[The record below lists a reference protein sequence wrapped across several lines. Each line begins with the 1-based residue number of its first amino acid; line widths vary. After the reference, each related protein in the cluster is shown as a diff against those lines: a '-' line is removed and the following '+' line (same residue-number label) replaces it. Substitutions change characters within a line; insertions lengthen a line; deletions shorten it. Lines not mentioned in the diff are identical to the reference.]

1 MFNYLKINNL
11 KQNLAQNVIIVSKQL
26 LMHTEMS
33 YEQKLGVIAVL
44 FELAQSDLNVTQSE
58 DEFIERVAES
68 FQVSILDTQRIRN
81 QELEV
86 PFKPPKAEWERIP
99 IFMQCVM
106 LMVIDRGF
114 ETEEEN
120 FCRELGFKLGLRE
133 EMVNILID
141 MWIESYPQ
149 PVPQKELMEVISRYS
164 S

>member
-1 MFNYLKINNL
+1 M
-11 KQNLAQNVIIVSKQL
+11 
-26 LMHTEMS
+26 T
-33 YEQKLGVIAVL
+33 YEQKLGVIALL
-44 FELAQSDLNVTQSE
+44 FNLAQADLNVTASE

-68 FQVSILDTQRIRN
+68 FEVSIIDTQRIRDGEIAVDFN
-81 QELEV
+81 
-86 PFKPPKAEWERIP
+86 PPKAEWERIP

-133 EMVNILID
+133 EMVNILIQ
-141 MWIESYPQ
+141 MWIDSYPK
-149 PVPQKELMEVISRYS
+149 PVPQKELMQVISRYS

>member
-1 MFNYLKINNL
+1 MFNHLKINNL
-11 KQNLAQNVIIVSKQL
+11 KHILFRHVIKVLNLNA
-26 LMHTEMS
+26 MRTEMS

-44 FELAQSDLNVTQSE
+44 FDLAQADLNVTQNE

-68 FQVSILDTQRIRN
+68 FKVSIMDTQRIRN
-81 QELEV
+81 KELEV
-86 PFKPPKAEWERIP
+86 SFDPPKAEWERIP

-133 EMVNILID
+133 EMVNILIE

-149 PVPQKELMEVISRYS
+149 PVPQKELMQVISRYS